1 MTPSWLIIAF
11 GAMCLLSVDV
21 VSARGKSGL
30 RQPASPGYSG
40 RDWCPMACNIAG
52 SNLSNSSVYHNSEQL
67 QCCDQT
73 LFYDSSLYD
82 RVDPSTLHRLRVCT
96 HMVPTGHPVQR
107 PTTKVAAA
115 VESLSL
121 TYSLGW
127 WGNGILASTDISSIS
142 KQMRHYMKSQH
153 VASKSTKSTKSTKS
167 NNFLFARSGS
177 AVVGIYVGKGLQSEG
192 ISSFALKATILL
204 GASGGIT

>member
-1 MTPSWLIIAF
+1 
-11 GAMCLLSVDV
+11 
-21 VSARGKSGL
+21 
-30 RQPASPGYSG
+30 
-40 RDWCPMACNIAG
+40 
-52 SNLSNSSVYHNSEQL
+52 
-67 QCCDQT
+67 
-73 LFYDSSLYD
+73 
-82 RVDPSTLHRLRVCT
+82 
-96 HMVPTGHPVQR
+96 MVPTGHPVQR

-153 VASKSTKSTKSTKS
+153 VASKSTKSTKS